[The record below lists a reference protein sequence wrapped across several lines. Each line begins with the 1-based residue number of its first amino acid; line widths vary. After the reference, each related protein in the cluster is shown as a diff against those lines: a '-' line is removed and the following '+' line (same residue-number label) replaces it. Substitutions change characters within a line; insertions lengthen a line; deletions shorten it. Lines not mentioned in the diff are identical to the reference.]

1 VGRPGGRGAHEPAG
15 GSPKSLIA
23 AVVAA
28 VDKGK
33 APPPQLKLAWLCE
46 QWEAPPE
53 TGGMLDQDHGL
64 ITQMTVASNIYA
76 TLKAYRSMK
85 GTEIHGLSDGQRRI
99 LRLLRD
105 EKMI

>member
-1 VGRPGGRGAHEPAG
+1 
-15 GSPKSLIA
+15 
-23 AVVAA
+23 
-28 VDKGK
+28 
-33 APPPQLKLAWLCE
+33 
-46 QWEAPPE
+46 
-53 TGGMLDQDHGL
+53 MLDQDHGL
-64 ITQMTVASNIYA
+64 ITQMTVALNIYV